1 MVGLILD
8 TNVALLVE
16 PCVAAC
22 ALRIAIDGACG
33 IRGTIA
39 VVAGAHIQS
48 TAVLLK
54 VVTG

>member
-8 TNVALLVE
+8 TNVAFLVE
-16 PCVAAC
+16 SRVAAC
-22 ALRIAIDGACG
+22 ALRIAIGRACG
-33 IRGTIA
+33 ARGTIA

>member
-8 TNVALLVE
+8 TNVAFLVE
-16 PCVAAC
+16 SRAAAC
-22 ALRIAIDGACG
+22 ALRIAIGRACG
-33 IRGTIA
+33 ARSTIA

-48 TAVLLK
+48 TAVLLR